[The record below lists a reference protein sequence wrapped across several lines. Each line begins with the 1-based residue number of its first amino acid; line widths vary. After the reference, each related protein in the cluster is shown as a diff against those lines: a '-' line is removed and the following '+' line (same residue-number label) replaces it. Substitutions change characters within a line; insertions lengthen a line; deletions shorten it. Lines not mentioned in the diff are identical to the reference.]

1 MRLSRPCLILALALA
16 MAPPAAWAQ
25 GDSAWFAR
33 RLPWYGLPNRELIG
47 QAPTPA
53 IAIPGQ
59 TGACAAVSDRLDPFA
74 ARGPV
79 VLRLTLRVDM
89 GAASVSVRDEP
100 GVALLSK
107 QKTLVARDGEA
118 LVYISVQPGD
128 GPRVIALCNAS
139 QDGAPAQ
146 VEVLNV
152 DLAKA
157 DSMPADDMARVN
169 LGAL

>member
-1 MRLSRPCLILALALA
+1 MLSLA
-16 MAPPAAWAQ
+16 MAMAAPAARAQ
-25 GDSAWFAR
+25 GDSVWFAR

-47 QAPTPA
+47 DAPTPV
-53 IAIPGQ
+53 IAVPAQ
-59 TGACAAVSDRLDPFA
+59 TGACAALSDRLEPFA
-74 ARGPV
+74 RRGSV
-79 VLRLTLRVDM
+79 VLRLTLRVDA
-89 GAASVSVRDEP
+89 GAASVSVRDEA

-118 LVYISVQPGD
+118 MVYINVQPGD

-139 QDGAPAQ
+139 QNGAPAQ
-146 VEVLNV
+146 VEVLNI